1 MFRLLGLHPG
11 EDFDAFSAAA
21 LALTS
26 PREAESLLE
35 ALVDTHLLQ
44 QPAASRYS
52 FHDLLREYARE
63 LALAEGDEPRARLHD
78 YYLAAATAATDRISH
93 EVRRFEPT
101 ISHPPRHLPQ
111 MANMDAALSWLA
123 AEHAS
128 LVAMTAATDGWQLA
142 CVLRTYFE
150 HRGHFADWRTTHE
163 RALRNAEPD
172 PLGTTLIRFNM
183 GALAMW
189 TGRLV
194 EGMDHFHHAL
204 ACNVNDQQLVATAL
218 TSLGMLA
225 HLLHRDVEAAGY
237 LRQALAIDHDNPRT
251 TALGWNNLGLAE
263 GRLGQRD
270 AALEHHRRA
279 LALARQ
285 IGSRTAERAILLG
298 LGETSLRLGLPAAQP
313 FRQARELARAGRFRI
328 QEALAL
334 DGPVVVIVGRG
345 ALSAMKRGVTDCDGR
360 CEVVGR
366 ESRYRRGKDLFE
378 VGAGVPPPTDRLHQH
393 PTGVEQHGSWSAKP
407 SHAGECMCAPGP
419 RVRTGVDGSDARRRA
434 SPRQCS
440 ACCR

>member
-1 MFRLLGLHPG
+1 M
-11 EDFDAFSAAA
+11 
-21 LALTS
+21 T
-26 PREAESLLE
+26 
-35 ALVDTHLLQ
+35 
-44 QPAASRYS
+44 
-52 FHDLLREYARE
+52 
-63 LALAEGDEPRARLHD
+63 
-78 YYLAAATAATDRISH
+78 
-93 EVRRFEPT
+93 
-101 ISHPPRHLPQ
+101 
-111 MANMDAALSWLA
+111 NMDAALSWLA
-123 AEHAS
+123 AEHAN

-393 PTGVEQHGSWSAKP
+393 PPESNSTAVGRRNPVAPASVRARQGRGSAQVSTGPTHDAGHLPDSVQPAAGDAGEAKP
-407 SHAGECMCAPGP
+407 QCRPPLRRCVRLTTAATGTYLNAPVPSGDGATVAP
-419 RVRTGVDGSDARRRA
+419 TGDDLSGV
-434 SPRQCS
+434 
-440 ACCR
+440 